1 MRQNTL
7 RKKRAELKSP
17 ATKSGALKWCANK
30 AALKSSATRGPR
42 GLMAD
47 IRVKFK
53 KIFIY
58 LAIAC
63 CNGTGD
69 VLLKRGMDNLGE
81 IHLNHWTHIFNAFID
96 PWVILGILFLA
107 GFFYSYLT
115 ALSWADLTYVLPAT
129 AFGYVVTAFLSRVFL
144 HETVSPWR
152 WAGVLLITCGVGLV
166 ARGPSLTERRKEK
179 DDTHLP
185 TVKEQHEL
193 A

>member
-1 MRQNTL
+1 
-7 RKKRAELKSP
+7 
-17 ATKSGALKWCANK
+17 
-30 AALKSSATRGPR
+30 
-42 GLMAD
+42 MAD

-63 CNGTGD
+63 CNGVGD
-69 VLLKRGMDNLGE
+69 VLLKRGMENLGE

-96 PWVILGILFLA
+96 PWIILGILFLA

-115 ALSWADLTYVLPAT
+115 ALSWADLTFVLPAT
-129 AFGYVVTAFLSRVFL
+129 AFGYVVTAFLSRFFL

-152 WAGVLLITCGVGLV
+152 WAGILLITCGVGLV
-166 ARGPSLTERRKEK
+166 AGGPSLTERHTK
-179 DDTHLP
+179 DQALAKDSTLSKGSSLTKDTLAAKDAAISRA
-185 TVKEQHEL
+185 KEQHEL

>member
-1 MRQNTL
+1 M
-7 RKKRAELKSP
+7 
-17 ATKSGALKWCANK
+17 
-30 AALKSSATRGPR
+30 
-42 GLMAD
+42 
-47 IRVKFK
+47 KFK

-69 VLLKRGMDNLGE
+69 VLLKRGMENLGE

-115 ALSWADLTYVLPAT
+115 ALSWADLTFVLPAT
-129 AFGYVVTAFLSRVFL
+129 AFGYVVTAFLSRFFL

-152 WAGVLLITCGVGLV
+152 WAGVILITCGVGLV
-166 ARGPSLTERRKEK
+166 ARGPSLTERHNKDTALGKDAVIGKESAPSK
-179 DDTHLP
+179 DTLAAKDAAIP
-185 TVKEQHEL
+185 RAKEQHEL

>member
-1 MRQNTL
+1 
-7 RKKRAELKSP
+7 
-17 ATKSGALKWCANK
+17 
-30 AALKSSATRGPR
+30 
-42 GLMAD
+42 MAD

-96 PWVILGILFLA
+96 PWIILGILFLA

-115 ALSWADLTYVLPAT
+115 ALSWADLTFVLPAT

-166 ARGPSLTERRKEK
+166 ARGPSLTERRQK
-179 DDTHLP
+179 DPALGKDSALTKDATLSKDP
-185 TVKEQHEL
+185 SLAKDALGAKEQHEL

>member
-1 MRQNTL
+1 M
-7 RKKRAELKSP
+7 
-17 ATKSGALKWCANK
+17 
-30 AALKSSATRGPR
+30 
-42 GLMAD
+42 
-47 IRVKFK
+47 KFK

-81 IHLNHWTHIFNAFID
+81 IHLNHWTHIFNAFVD

-115 ALSWADLTYVLPAT
+115 ALSWADLTFVLPAT
-129 AFGYVVTAFLSRVFL
+129 AFGYVVTAFLSRFFL

-166 ARGPSLTERRKEK
+166 ARGPSLTERHSKDTAMGKGAVLGHGAAIGKESVPGK
-179 DDTHLP
+179 DTLAAKDAAISRA
-185 TVKEQHEL
+185 KEQHEP

>member
-1 MRQNTL
+1 
-7 RKKRAELKSP
+7 
-17 ATKSGALKWCANK
+17 
-30 AALKSSATRGPR
+30 
-42 GLMAD
+42 MAD

-53 KIFIY
+53 KLFIY

-96 PWVILGILFLA
+96 PWIILGILFLA

-115 ALSWADLTYVLPAT
+115 ALSWADLTFVLPAS
-129 AFGYVVTAFLSRVFL
+129 AFGYVVTAFLSRFFL
-144 HETVSPWR
+144 HETVSAWR
-152 WAGVLLITCGVGLV
+152 WAGILLITCGVGLV
-166 ARGPSLTERRKEK
+166 AGGPSLTERHTKNTALGK
-179 DDTHLP
+179 DAALTKDATLSKNPSHAKDAAISRA
-185 TVKEQHEL
+185 KEQHEP

>member
-1 MRQNTL
+1 V
-7 RKKRAELKSP
+7 KFK
-17 ATKSGALKWCANK
+17 
-30 AALKSSATRGPR
+30 
-42 GLMAD
+42 
-47 IRVKFK
+47 RVKFK

-81 IHLNHWTHIFNAFID
+81 IQLHHWTHIFNAFID
-96 PWVILGILFLA
+96 PWIILGILFLA

-115 ALSWADLTYVLPAT
+115 ALSWADLTFVLPAT

-144 HETVSPWR
+144 HETVSAWR
-152 WAGVLLITCGVGLV
+152 WAGVILITCGVGLV
-166 ARGPSLTERRKEK
+166 ARGPSLTERHNKDTALEK
-179 DDTHLP
+179 DSAHSKDSALGKDTMAAKDAAISRA
-185 TVKEQHEL
+185 KEQHEP

>member
-1 MRQNTL
+1 M
-7 RKKRAELKSP
+7 
-17 ATKSGALKWCANK
+17 
-30 AALKSSATRGPR
+30 
-42 GLMAD
+42 
-47 IRVKFK
+47 KFK

-115 ALSWADLTYVLPAT
+115 ALSWADLTFVLPAT

-166 ARGPSLTERRKEK
+166 ARGPSLTERHSKDTTLGKESALGHDAAIGKQPAPGK
-179 DDTHLP
+179 DTLAAKDAAISRA
-185 TVKEQHEL
+185 KEQHEP

>member
-1 MRQNTL
+1 
-7 RKKRAELKSP
+7 
-17 ATKSGALKWCANK
+17 
-30 AALKSSATRGPR
+30 
-42 GLMAD
+42 MAD

-63 CNGTGD
+63 CNGAGD
-69 VLLKRGMDNLGE
+69 VLLKRGMENLGE

-96 PWVILGILFLA
+96 PWIILGILFLA

-115 ALSWADLTYVLPAT
+115 ALSWADLTFVLPAT
-129 AFGYVVTAFLSRVFL
+129 AFGYVVTAFLSRFFL

-152 WAGVLLITCGVGLV
+152 WAGILLITCGVGLV
-166 ARGPSLTERRKEK
+166 AGGPSLTERHTK
-179 DDTHLP
+179 DQALAKDSTLSKGSSLTKDTLAAKDAAISRA
-185 TVKEQHEL
+185 KEQHEP

>member
-1 MRQNTL
+1 LDWPLLSRLWCGSSWRDKSRWKNVDGKTFNEIQNI
-7 RKKRAELKSP
+7 RYGADGRALE
-17 ATKSGALKWCANK
+17 
-30 AALKSSATRGPR
+30 
-42 GLMAD
+42 
-47 IRVKFK
+47 VKLK

-69 VLLKRGMDNLGE
+69 VLLKRGMDDLGE
-81 IHLNHWTHIFNAFID
+81 IHLSNLTHIFSAFVN
-96 PWVILGILFLA
+96 PWIVVGILFLA

-129 AFGYVVTAFLSRVFL
+129 AFGYVVTAFLSRFFL
-144 HETVSPWR
+144 HEAVSPWR

-166 ARGPSLTERRKEK
+166 ARGPSLTERRDKK
-179 DDTHLP
+179 DLAVAAAAP
-185 TVKEQHEL
+185 KEQHEL